1 MEEGNRLIIT
11 VLGHDRVG
19 IIYGI
24 SGVLANANVNILDIS
39 QTILQGFF
47 TMVMVVDF
55 SQSTVDLAEL
65 KRRLDE
71 KGRNW
76 DCRLQCSMKTSSV
89 TCTASEDPETRH
101 RQNSTSGPI
110 IRCTASEDTGYPA
123 VISGTR
129 WRTGWVY
136 EFAVVWDL
144 RDPIITP
151 SGL

>member
-1 MEEGNRLIIT
+1 MEEGNRLIIS

-71 KGRNW
+71 KGQELG
-76 DCRLQCSMKTSSV
+76 LQV
-89 TCTASEDPETRH
+89 TVQHEDIFRYMH
-101 RQNSTSGPI
+101 RI
-110 IRCTASEDTGYPA
+110 
-123 VISGTR
+123 
-129 WRTGWVY
+129 
-136 EFAVVWDL
+136 
-144 RDPIITP
+144 
-151 SGL
+151 